1 MTFLVPGD
9 RNARPP
15 AAVRWALVGAMRW
28 LGQMHSAD
36 SYRKL
41 AKDARAQIALKR
53 SNEVRHAL
61 EQLAVAYERHAD
73 AMEGKKGS

>member
-1 MTFLVPGD
+1 MD
-9 RNARPP
+9 
-15 AAVRWALVGAMRW
+15 
-28 LGQMHSAD
+28 SAD

-41 AKDARAQIALKR
+41 AKDARAQLALTR

-61 EQLAVAYERHAD
+61 EQLVLAYERHAD